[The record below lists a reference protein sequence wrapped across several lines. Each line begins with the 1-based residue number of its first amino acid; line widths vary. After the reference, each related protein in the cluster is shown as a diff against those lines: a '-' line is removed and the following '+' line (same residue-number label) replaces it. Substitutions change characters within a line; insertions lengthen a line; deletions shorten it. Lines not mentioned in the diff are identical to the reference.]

1 MSYDE
6 IMNKTYISPLT
17 GTTYEYSFS
26 DACQWE
32 RWDIYQ
38 IEGDSRKWVNFTLA
52 EENIPNKVR
61 QFEVPEPDVS
71 SPWD

>member
-17 GTTYEYSFS
+17 GTTYEYCFGTS
-26 DACQWE
+26 CGWE

-38 IEGDSRKWVNFTLA
+38 IEGDSRKWVDFTFA

-61 QFEVPEPDVS
+61 QFEVPGPDVS